1 MPAKFHCPR
10 CKSKEIFEYDTF
22 IECKKCNLDFDKEFL
37 GKIDDENILARQ
49 ELKGFYESFD
59 D

>member
-10 CKSKEIFEYDTF
+10 CKSKEILEYDTF
-22 IECKKCNLDFDKEFL
+22 IECKKCNLEFDKKFL
-37 GKIDDENILARQ
+37 GKIDDENILSRQ